1 VGSWQVSW
9 GLLAAVPGPAAA
21 TASVSG
27 GRLGRL
33 GQFDVEVVDVG
44 FISDAIDAG
53 RAAERLE
60 AAGCDL
66 VVCFLTTYMTS
77 T

>member
-1 VGSWQVSW
+1 VGSWQVVL
-9 GLLAAVPGPAAA
+9 GLTAAVPDLLPQLQASAAA
-21 TASVSG
+21 VSA
-27 GRLGRL
+27 RL

-60 AAGCDL
+60 AAGCDSSF
-66 VVCFLTTYMTS
+66 VFLRRI
-77 T
+77 